1 MTPTLNRISLPAL
14 AALLLAALSWACS
27 DAPGVDSPDMP
38 LSNPDSTLTSYISL
52 NIITTDAARASASRA
67 DDPADDHD
75 FDQGTEAENH
85 IDRVRVYF
93 YLYKN
98 WSSNSGYK
106 LFRHGYEGGGFNTI
120 YGGPLN
126 FIDLNPEDLTVSE
139 LPNVG
144 RNYHATIAYIP
155 LLASYQPKFISVVV
169 NPPADLPFANT
180 DMETLAE
187 FPTSGRDDKG
197 NFTMFPSI
205 YVNDDGYDE
214 GEFIPVTGC
223 IGSTAA
229 EAAQNP
235 VTIHVERVLAR
246 LDISFAGHDGA
257 KAIEGPDGDI
267 AWKVAPD
274 IYAHL
279 TGWGLAS
286 TPSASTLIKFTDN
299 LLNYYS
305 IYPDSKWNSAE
316 LQRCYLEEG
325 PDFWIEDLKY
335 NFPSYND
342 MTLNHN
348 TTTVYPLPNMQ
359 SIYQPADYYY
369 NWGHENTDEATKLVV
384 TTQLRSAAG
393 DPVPLYQDVNT
404 GQKFASEEACINYLF
419 NSDYLMEC
427 GVADLEVMN
436 DKEELG
442 YGREIAPSDFH
453 LVACDYDP
461 KDPTTSYSAVIQIL
475 PSVLLDLNG
484 SNYTWNWVNE
494 ALRKEGPRFI
504 VRKDGMAYYYTNV
517 RHLYNTVGIVRN
529 HLYRV
534 YIDDLKGVGSPV
546 FDPDQPIHP
555 TPYTDPDTRVEAS
568 FRVLPWRHVT
578 TDVTLTAP

>member
-67 DDPADDHD
+67 DDPDDD
-75 FDQGTEAENH
+75 PNFAQGTDAENH

-93 YLYKN
+93 YISRGWN
-98 WSSNSGYK
+98 IEGYQ
-106 LFRHGYEGGGFNTI
+106 LFRHGYEGGAFNTGFEGTPN
-120 YGGPLN
+120 Y
-126 FIDLNPEDLTVSE
+126 IDLYPEDLTTSE
-139 LPNVG
+139 MPNVG

-155 LLASYQPKFISVVV
+155 FLASYKPQYISIVV
-169 NPPADLPFANT
+169 NPPSDLPFGNT
-180 DMETLAE
+180 KMRKIAE
-187 FPTSGRDDKG
+187 YPTSGRDDKG
-197 NFTMFPSI
+197 NFTMSASRYI
-205 YVNDDGYDE
+205 VDDKEE

-246 LDISFAGHDGA
+246 LDVSFAGHDGA
-257 KAIEGPDGDI
+257 KAIAGPDGDI

-286 TPSASTLIKFTDN
+286 TPSAATLYKILDYN
-299 LLNYYS
+299 NYRYMFPGS
-305 IYPDSKWNSAE
+305 QWNSEE
-316 LQRCYLEEG
+316 LCRCYWEEG
-325 PDFWIEDLKY
+325 PYAWIEDLEF

-342 MTLNHN
+342 MALNRDL
-348 TTTVYPLPNMQ
+348 TTVYPLPNMTDT
-359 SIYQPADYYY
+359 YQPKEYYSDDYFR
-369 NWGHENTDEATKLVV
+369 NTDEATKLVV